1 MKKGYKLAALAM
13 SAVMTLGVAAGCG
26 SSGQSGT
33 TAGSG
38 GAPKS
43 DAAAPAPTQTPAAS
57 ESKKEPIELRI
68 AWWGSQDRHNRTL
81 KAIELYQQQN
91 PHVKISAE
99 FTAWDGYWDKLATM
113 AAGKN
118 LPDIIQMD
126 YKYLNEYVTK
136 KLIVEL
142 DPFIQSKSLDLSD
155 TADTATSGG
164 KVNGKMYAIN
174 LGSNSVALAYDP
186 AMFQKAGVP
195 EPKPGYTWDD
205 FDKMLREL
213 KSKLGNDYYGFPI
226 EDGNNMFKHLLREKG
241 LWLFNDAGD
250 ALGYPD
256 DQPLIEYFTFFN
268 KLQKDGVAPPPEVT
282 AEVKGRL
289 EDSLLPRGKVP
300 MQFMHS
306 NQIVAVTK
314 AANRPLKLMIL
325 PKIAGGKEGHFLKPS
340 QFFSVTSHSKQAEEA
355 AKFISFFTNDLKANE
370 VLGGERGVP
379 IATKVRK
386 HLYDNLDPASKE
398 MFDYIELVQQHAREI
413 DPPDPAGGG
422 KVEDA
427 FKRIQESINYGKL
440 TPEQGAKQFREEA
453 TKALK

>member
-1 MKKGYKLAALAM
+1 MILAASFLA
-13 SAVMTLGVAAGCG
+13 VAGCG
-26 SSGQSGT
+26 TSGQGQPA
-33 TAGSG
+33 AGG
-38 GAPKS
+38 NEPAKS
-43 DAAAPAPTQTPAAS
+43 DAGAGQAAATKPAANN
-57 ESKKEPIELRI
+57 EAKKEPVELRI

-81 KAIELYQQQN
+81 KVIEMYQQLN

-126 YKYLNEYVTK
+126 YKYLNEYVDK
-136 KLIVEL
+136 KLIIDL
-142 DPFIQSKSLDLSD
+142 NPFIEKKTLDLTD
-155 TADTATSGG
+155 TADTAVSGG
-164 KVNGKMYAIN
+164 KVGGKMYAIN

-195 EPKPGYTWDD
+195 VPQPGYTWED
-205 FDKMLREL
+205 FEKLLREL
-213 KSKLGNDYYGFPI
+213 KSKLGKDYYAFPI
-226 EDGNNMFKHLLREKG
+226 EDGNNMFKHYLREKG
-241 LWLFNDAGD
+241 LWLFNNEGND
-250 ALGYPD
+250 LGYPD
-256 DQPLIEYFTFFN
+256 DTPLIEYFTFFN
-268 KLQKDGVAPPPEVT
+268 KLQKDGVVPPPEVT

-300 MQFMHS
+300 LQFMHS

-314 AANRPLKLMIL
+314 AANRPLKLTIL

-355 AKFISFFTNDLKANE
+355 AKFISYFTNDLKANE

-379 IATKVRK
+379 IAAKVRK
-386 HLYDNLDPASKE
+386 HLYETLDPASKE
-398 MFDYIELVQQHAREI
+398 MFDYIELVQNHAREI

-422 KVEDA
+422 KVEDI
-427 FKRIQESINYGKL
+427 FKRIQESVTYGKL
-440 TPEQGAKQFREEA
+440 TPEQAAKQFREEA
-453 TKALK
+453 SKALK